1 MKFLNRYFDDSISLE
16 ELQKDY
22 VIYEKYLESIKNSF
36 DKKTYEIIKS
46 DSFHDCE
53 VENISI
59 YTDVDQEYKHHSK
72 ITMILSGIVSR
83 YEIIYDD
90 VSYMSLSKDF
100 DSEVGFDDILITE
113 FILEDNLLIHEL
125 VFVGEIRWI
134 IKSKE
139 ISIRE
144 ID

>member
-1 MKFLNRYFDDSISLE
+1 MSDKPSEKSPFCILPWIHSFVNSNGNYQVCCTSE
-16 ELQKDY
+16 E
-22 VIYEKYLESIKNSF
+22 
-36 DKKTYEIIKS
+36 
-46 DSFHDCE
+46 
-53 VENISI
+53 
-59 YTDVDQEYKHHSK
+59 HH
-72 ITMILSGIVSR
+72 IA
-83 YEIIYDD
+83 
-90 VSYMSLSKDF
+90 
-100 DSEVGFDDILITE
+100 ITE